1 MEREPE
7 QPLAAVRRRAEA
19 EEATAGPGFAAFV
32 GACYAGMA
40 AEDLA
45 ERSVADLVGAA
56 RAHWG
61 LLHRPRRPGERH
73 LRVHDPDPEADGWWS
88 PHTVVELVQ
97 MDRPFLVDSLRLVLN
112 RHGLAIHWTVHPV
125 VTVERDADGAVV
137 ATGRG
142 EPEAVVRLE
151 VDRRAG
157 TDHAALAA
165 ELEAVLATLDAVVDD
180 WRPMVARLEE
190 AAAAVAGAPVAGAEE
205 AAEFLRWLAGDHFTL
220 LGYRSHTLESD
231 ADGPHLCVEARSG
244 LGMLRGPEV
253 DRRSS
258 TFDALP
264 RAYREEAARPEPL
277 LIAKSRRR
285 STIHRPGYLD
295 MIGVRRFD
303 EQGRVIGEWRFLGLF
318 TSNAHH
324 ERPHRIPLLR
334 EKVAAVMERSGLEPR
349 SHAGKALYNI
359 LETLPR
365 DELFQADSDQLLA
378 AARAIVQLQER
389 QRVRLVLRPDRF
401 GRFLAALVHVPRE
414 DFDTRLRLAIQSL
427 LTAELGAH
435 GVDVSVWLDDSELA
449 RVYLLLHTDPAA
461 FPEPDARALER
472 RLADLARGWGKR
484 LHAELI
490 ALHGE
495 ARGLAL
501 EERYRDAF
509 PASYRDLHRVETAAA
524 DIDRMERLAGS
535 GGMATA
541 LELGGP
547 GGLRLRLLRTERPF
561 GLSDLLPV
569 LEHLGVRVADQQS
582 HALRPA
588 GGGVIWLQDLGL
600 EGGPAEDASGER
612 ADAFR
617 EAFQRVWDGEAED
630 DDFNRLILHAGLD
643 WREADLLRAAHRWL
657 HQTGLPFGPGFTARA
672 LAEQGQLA
680 RLLVDLFN
688 ARFDPALDEPTRG
701 ERAGHL
707 GEAIERSLEAVPGAD
722 TDRVLRRL
730 LGVIQATVRTNRFRD
745 DVPALALKIDSRRLA
760 ELPEPRPAHEIF
772 VHAPHVEGVH
782 LRGGDVARGGIR
794 WSDRHAD
801 YRTEVL
807 GLMKTQMVK
816 NAVIVPVGAKG
827 GFVVKGPRPGEA
839 EPVAGEAAYAD
850 YIRALLS
857 VTDNLDGEG
866 RTVPPAGVVRHD
878 GDDPYF
884 VVAADKGTATFSD
897 TANAIATEAGFWL
910 GDAFASGGSAGYDH
924 KALGITARGAWESV
938 RRHFRELGRDP
949 ETDPVTVV
957 GIGSMNGDVFGNGL
971 LRSRTVQLIGAFTH
985 REIFLDPD
993 PDPEASYRER
1003 ERLFHA
1009 GRGGWSEYD
1018 PALIS
1023 EGGGVWPRSAKTIPL
1038 SPRLQERLGVDA
1050 DELRPEAVVRALLTA
1065 PVDLLFNGAV
1075 GTFIKA
1081 EDEGHEA
1088 TGDRANDALRVDAT
1102 ALRCAVIG
1110 EGGNL
1115 GMTQRA
1121 RVEAARRGVRVFADF
1136 IDNAAGVDTSDHE
1149 VNVKIAVDG
1158 AVAAGE
1164 LPAAERDTV
1173 VGGVAGEVA
1182 EQVLTNCRD
1191 QAQALGV
1198 AGHTAADRL
1207 EVHARLARRLERAG
1221 YLDRRGWAFP
1231 DEAEIADRHRDGEP
1245 LAAPELAVLM
1255 ALARQE
1261 CQDALA
1267 ADALCGDPDLDEEV
1281 SAYFPDGIVERL
1293 PGAGARHRL
1302 RNAIAACMVTNQLV
1316 NRMGPSFPLRMA
1328 EQSGATY
1335 PEVARAFLIA
1345 RRVFDL
1351 TGLWAE
1357 VEALEGELPAPVIY
1371 DLLGALR
1378 QLGRRATLWL
1388 LRNRPADPPIAAT
1401 ADPLRA
1407 TVTAL
1412 AGALDGC
1419 IDAAAGQRMAAD
1431 TAAFTERGVP
1441 EGLARRIAGL
1451 PYLLPGLDIA
1461 ELATGH
1467 GVEAATVGRL
1477 YFRLG
1482 SYLGL
1487 DWLRDRI
1494 AELPAEAFWE
1504 RMARNALRDDTAR
1517 LHRMVT
1523 QAALETAAGAGDAD
1537 AILARWTEAHAGPV
1551 ERLRGRMEELS
1562 GGPGDLPR
1570 LTVAADA
1577 VRRLLRATEGG

>member
-1 MEREPE
+1 MERDPE
-7 QPLAAVRRRAEA
+7 QQWITVRRRAE
-19 EEATAGPGFAAFV
+19 EEASAGPGFVDFV
-32 GACYAGMA
+32 EACYAGMA

-45 ERSVADLVGAA
+45 ERSPEDLVGAA
-56 RAHWG
+56 RAHWA
-61 LLHRPRRPGERH
+61 LIHQPRQPGERH
-73 LRVHDPDPEADGWWS
+73 LRVYNPDPGTDGWWS

-97 MDRPFLVDSLRLVLN
+97 ADRPFLVDSLRLALN

-125 VTVERDADGAVV
+125 IGVERDAGGAVV
-137 ATGRG
+137 AIGYG
-142 EPEAVVRLE
+142 EPEAVLRLE
-151 VDRRAG
+151 VDRRAD
-157 TDHAALAA
+157 TDNADLAE

-180 WRPMVARLEE
+180 WRPMVARLE
-190 AAAAVAGAPVAGAEE
+190 AAATATEGAPVAGAGE
-205 AAEFLRWLAGDHFTL
+205 AGAFLRWLASDHFTL
-220 LGYRSHTLESD
+220 LGYRAHTVETD
-231 ADGPHLCVEARSG
+231 ADGPHLCVEAHSG
-244 LGMLRGPEV
+244 LGMLRGPEA
-253 DRRSS
+253 DRRST

-264 RAYREEAARPEPL
+264 RAYREEALRPEPL
-277 LIAKSRRR
+277 LITKSRRR
-285 STIHRPGYLD
+285 STIHRQGYLD
-295 MIGVRRFD
+295 MVGVRRFD

-318 TSNAHH
+318 TSTAHH
-324 ERPHRIPLLR
+324 ERPHRIPVLR

-349 SHAGKALYNI
+349 SHAGKALYNT

-365 DELFQADSDQLLA
+365 DELFQADGDQLLA

-401 GRFLAALVHVPRE
+401 GRFMAALVHVPRE

-461 FPEPDARALER
+461 FPEPDPRELER

-484 LHAELI
+484 LCDELI

-495 ARGLAL
+495 ARGLVL
-501 EERYRDAF
+501 DERYRNAF

-524 DIDRMERLAGS
+524 DIDRMERLAA

-547 GGLRLRLLRTERPF
+547 GGLRLRLLRRDRPF

-588 GGGVIWLQDLGL
+588 EGGVIWLQDLGL

-657 HQTGLPFGPGFTARA
+657 HQTGLPFGQGFTARA
-672 LAEQGQLA
+672 LAEQGQIA

-688 ARFDPALDEPTRG
+688 TRFDPALDEATRT
-701 ERAGHL
+701 ERAERLSDG
-707 GEAIERSLEAVPGAD
+707 IERSLEAVPGAD
-722 TDRVLRRL
+722 ADRVLRRL
-730 LGVIQATVRTNRFRD
+730 LALVQATVRTNRFRD
-745 DVPALALKIDSRRLA
+745 DVPALVLKIDPRRLA
-760 ELPEPRPAHEIF
+760 DLPEPRPVHEIF

-794 WSDRHAD
+794 WSDRRAD

-827 GFVVKGPRPGEA
+827 GFVVKGPRPGET
-839 EPVAGEAAYAD
+839 ESVTGEAAYAD

-949 ETDPVTVV
+949 ERDAVTVV

-971 LRSRTVQLIGAFTH
+971 LRSRTVQLVGAFTH
-985 REIFLDPD
+985 RELFLDPD
-993 PDPEASYRER
+993 PDPGASYRER
-1003 ERLFHA
+1003 ERLFRA

-1018 PALIS
+1018 PAVIS

-1038 SPRLQERLGVDA
+1038 SPRLRERLGVDA
-1050 DELRPEAVVRALLTA
+1050 EELPPEAVIRALLAA

-1088 TGDRANDALRVDAT
+1088 TGDRANDALRVDA
-1102 ALRCAVIG
+1102 ADLRCAVIG

-1149 VNVKIAVDG
+1149 VNVKIGVDG

-1164 LPAAERDTV
+1164 LPAAERDPL
-1173 VGGVAGEVA
+1173 VGGVADEVA
-1182 EQVLTNCRD
+1182 DQVLTNCRD
-1191 QAQALGV
+1191 QALALGV
-1198 AGHTAADRL
+1198 AAHTAADRL

-1231 DEAEIADRHRDGEP
+1231 DEAEIADRRRDGEP

-1267 ADALCGDPDLDEEV
+1267 ADALCGDPDLDGEV
-1281 SAYFPDGIVERL
+1281 SAYFPDGIVDRL
-1293 PGAGARHRL
+1293 PGAPSRHRL
-1302 RNAIAACMVTNQLV
+1302 RNAIAACMVTNQLI

-1328 EQSGATY
+1328 EQSGASY
-1335 PEVARAFLIA
+1335 PEVARAFLIT

-1351 TGLWAE
+1351 TGLWSE

-1378 QLGRRATLWL
+1378 QLGRRATLWV
-1388 LRNRPADPPIAAT
+1388 LRNRPENPPIGAT
-1401 ADPLRA
+1401 AEPLHA

-1412 AGALDGC
+1412 ADGLSDC
-1419 IDAAAGQRMAAD
+1419 IDAAANERMGNESRALE
-1431 TAAFTERGVP
+1431 ERGVP
-1441 EGLARRIAGL
+1441 EALARRIAAL
-1451 PYLLPGLDIA
+1451 PYLVPGLDIA

-1467 GVEAATVGRL
+1467 GVEATTVGRL

-1482 SYLGL
+1482 SHLGL

-1537 AILARWTEAHAGPV
+1537 AILARWAETHAGPV
-1551 ERLRGRMEELS
+1551 ERLRGRMEELA
-1562 GGPGDLPR
+1562 GTTGDLPR